1 MVVKRHH
8 PYLMSGLLEGWDWFD
23 IGLQNMLRDGGF
35 PSLNKTQTMM
45 VLYISAG
52 VQRPIEIARRMR
64 LSRQAI
70 RHIETQL
77 VKRRMITAR
86 ADPTDKRSK
95 ILAFAPQTTRV
106 RKLAERGIKRL
117 EAELKSRIGARNFA
131 AMQSLLDLDWGECVH
146 GEAVSPGRRR
156 RLLPAR

>member
-1 MVVKRHH
+1 
-8 PYLMSGLLEGWDWFD
+8 MSGLLEGWDWFD
-23 IGLQNMLRDGGF
+23 IGLQNVLRDGGF

-45 VLYISAG
+45 VIYISAG
-52 VQRPIEIARRMR
+52 VHRPIEIARRMR

-95 ILAFAPQTTRV
+95 ILDFAPHSTRV
-106 RKLAERGIKRL
+106 RRFAERAIKRL
-117 EAELKSRIGARNFA
+117 ESELKTRIGARNFA
-131 AMQSLLDLDWGECVH
+131 AMRSLLDLDWGESVQMV
-146 GEAVSPGRRR
+146 GEADRPTRRR
-156 RLLPAR
+156 RPAHAR

>member
-1 MVVKRHH
+1 MVAKRHH

-23 IGLQNMLRDGGF
+23 IGLQNVLRDGGF

-77 VKRRMITAR
+77 IKRRMITAR

-95 ILAFAPQTTRV
+95 ILDFAPRSTGV
-106 RKLAERGIKRL
+106 RQFAERAIRRL
-117 EAELKSRIGARNFA
+117 ESELRSRIGARNFS
-131 AMQSLLDLDWGECVH
+131 AMRALLDLDWGESVQMV
-146 GEAVSPGRRR
+146 GPTRRR
-156 RLLPAR
+156 TRVAAR